1 MTKLLPFQVSQHS
14 IVLVDKMKISPG
26 RFEIRQARMTVDN
39 RSEFLRTIQSIAR
52 EYSTYII
59 CFNADNMAGHR
70 HVKAALHYAHRS
82 FFSGKSISNSFEME
96 ALLFA
101 AGSRQCNTASLFGIH
116 EHENAVFV
124 CSCPVNGKVWEELSH
139 HMHFVSETWEDI
151 TPEKE
156 ERLKSFFSIT
166 REELA
171 LVGSKRIV
179 DLVLE
184 RLALLEV
191 YR

>member
-1 MTKLLPFQVSQHS
+1 MIIPPDS
-14 IVLVDKMKISPG
+14 
-26 RFEIRQARMTVDN
+26 FEIRQAKMTVDD
-39 RSEFLRTIQSIAR
+39 RSEFLSAIQSIAR
-52 EYSTYII
+52 KNSTHII

-70 HVKAALHYAHRS
+70 HVKAALHYARRS
-82 FFSGKSISNSFEME
+82 FSSGKSISNSFEME

-101 AGSRQCNTASLFGIH
+101 AGSRQCNIAVSFGIH
-116 EHENAVFV
+116 EQENAVFV
-124 CSCPVNGKVWEELSH
+124 CSCPVNGNVWEELSH
-139 HMHFVSETWEDI
+139 HMHFVSETWEEI

-156 ERLKSFFSIT
+156 ERIRSIFSIS

-171 LVGSKRIV
+171 IVGSERIV

-184 RLALLEV
+184 RIALLEV

>member
-1 MTKLLPFQVSQHS
+1 
-14 IVLVDKMKISPG
+14 
-26 RFEIRQARMTVDN
+26 MTVDN
-39 RSEFLRTIQSIAR
+39 RSEFLSAIQSIAQKN
-52 EYSTYII
+52 STYII

-70 HVKAALHYAHRS
+70 HVKAALHYAQRS

-101 AGSRQCNTASLFGIH
+101 AGSRQCNMAVSFGIH
-116 EHENAVFV
+116 EQENAVFV
-124 CSCPVNGKVWEELSH
+124 CSCPVNGNVWEELSH
-139 HMHFVSETWEDI
+139 HMHFVSEAWEEI

-156 ERLKSFFSIT
+156 GRLRSFFSIT
-166 REELA
+166 PEEIGM
-171 LVGSKRIV
+171 VGSERIV

-184 RLALLEV
+184 RIALLEV

>member
-1 MTKLLPFQVSQHS
+1 M
-14 IVLVDKMKISPG
+14 IVND
-26 RFEIRQARMTVDN
+26 
-39 RSEFLRTIQSIAR
+39 RSEFLGTLQSIGR
-52 EYSTYII
+52 KHSTHII
-59 CFNADNMAGHR
+59 CFNADNIAGSR
-70 HVKAALHYAHRS
+70 HAEAAIHYAQRS
-82 FFSGKSISNSFEME
+82 FFSGKPISNSFEME

-101 AGSRQCNTASLFGIH
+101 AGTRQCNIAALFGIH
-116 EHENAVFV
+116 ENENVVFV
-124 CSCPVNGKVWEELSH
+124 CSCPVNGNVWEELSH
-139 HMHFVSETWEDI
+139 HMHFVNEAWDEI

-171 LVGSKRIV
+171 LVGSERIV

-184 RLALLEV
+184 RIALLEV

>member
-1 MTKLLPFQVSQHS
+1 
-14 IVLVDKMKISPG
+14 MKILPD
-26 RFEIRQARMTVDN
+26 RFEIRQARMIVDD
-39 RSEFLRTIQSIAR
+39 RCEFLSAIQSIAR
-52 EYSTYII
+52 ECSTHII
-59 CFNADNMAGHR
+59 CFNAENMAGHR
-70 HVKAALHYAHRS
+70 HVKAALQYAKRS
-82 FFSGKSISNSFEME
+82 FFSGKPISNSFEME

-101 AGSRQCNTASLFGIH
+101 AGTRQCNIAALFGIH
-116 EHENAVFV
+116 ENENVVFV
-124 CSCPVNGKVWEELSH
+124 CSCPVNGNVWEELSH
-139 HMHFVSETWEDI
+139 HMHFVNEAWDEI

-171 LVGSKRIV
+171 LVGSERIV

-184 RLALLEV
+184 RIALLEV